1 VGYRKDLYHIT
12 ASLSRGGYNA
22 VKIQMRGP
30 VVSIL
35 SPRVNTKQLAG
46 FCRRMATS
54 LGAGVDLRRT
64 LNREAETTRGGLQ
77 RRLMDVRDAAARGS
91 PLAEGF
97 AATGDYFPPLF
108 RQLVEVGEQTGHTAE
123 VFGQL
128 ADHYDHQLVLRRVFL
143 SSIAWPITQLVM
155 AVAVIGLLIWIMG
168 LLATRGATSDILGWG
183 LRGTSGLAI
192 YLLIVGGIASVIFML
207 VSAARRGAFWWKPIQ
222 RAIVQVPVLGRALS
236 TLALSR
242 VSWTLHLALDS
253 GMEVRRALRLAM
265 AQSGN
270 VRFADAAEPMA
281 VVISRGRPI
290 HEAMSV
296 VRVFPPAYVD
306 AVAVG
311 EESGRL
317 VETLAILSRQQQD
330 EARSA
335 LAVLVRLAGFAVWLL
350 VAALIV
356 TMIFRLA
363 GFYFG
368 AIQKA
373 AGM

>member
-1 VGYRKDLYHIT
+1 VAFFG
-12 ASLSRGGYNA
+12 
-22 VKIQMRGP
+22 
-30 VVSIL
+30 
-35 SPRVNTKQLAG
+35 PRVNTKQLAG
-46 FCRRMATS
+46 LCRRMSTS

-77 RRLMDVRDAAARGS
+77 RRLIEVRDAAARGS

-97 AATGDYFPPLF
+97 AATSDYFPPLF
-108 RQLVEVGEQTGHTAE
+108 RQLVEVGEKTGHTAE

-128 ADHYDHQLVLRRVFL
+128 AEHYDHQLVLRRVFL
-143 SSIAWPITQLVM
+143 SSIAWPLTQLVA
-155 AVAVIGLLIWIMG
+155 AVAVIGLLIWVMG
-168 LLATRGATSDILGWG
+168 FLATRGATADILGWG

-192 YLLIVGGIASVIFML
+192 YLLIVGGAATVILIL
-207 VSAARRGAFWWKPIQ
+207 VFAARRGAFWWRPIQ
-222 RAIVQVPVLGRALS
+222 RAVSRMPVLGRALS

-242 VSWTLHLALDS
+242 VSWTLHLALDA
-253 GMEVRRALRLAM
+253 GMEVRRAVRLSLAN
-265 AQSGN
+265 SGN
-270 VRFADAAEPMA
+270 ARFIDAAEPM
-281 VVISRGRPI
+281 VTVISRGRPI
-290 HEAMSV
+290 YEAMSE
-296 VRVFPPAYVD
+296 VRVFPRAYVE
-306 AVAVG
+306 AVTVG

-335 LAVLVRLAGFAVWLL
+335 LAVLVRLAGFVVWLM

-356 TMIFRLA
+356 ALIFRLA

-373 AGM
+373 AGL

>member
-1 VGYRKDLYHIT
+1 V
-12 ASLSRGGYNA
+12 SL
-22 VKIQMRGP
+22 
-30 VVSIL
+30 L

-46 FCRRMATS
+46 LCRRMSTS

-77 RRLMDVRDAAARGS
+77 RRLIDVRDAAARGS

-128 ADHYDHQLVLRRVFL
+128 AEHYEHQLVLRRLFR
-143 SSIAWPITQLVM
+143 SSIAWPLTQLVV
-155 AVAVIGLLIWIMG
+155 AVAVIGMLIWVMG

-183 LRGTSGLAI
+183 LRGTSGLVI
-192 YLLIVGGIASVIFML
+192 YLLIVGGIASFIFIL
-207 VSAARRGAFWWKPIQ
+207 VSAARRGAFWWRPIQ
-222 RAIVQVPVLGRALS
+222 RAVVRLPVLGRALS

-242 VSWTLHLALDS
+242 VSWTLHLALDA
-253 GMEVRRALRLAM
+253 GMEVRRSVHLALAN
-265 AQSGN
+265 SGN
-270 VRFADAAEPMA
+270 ARFIDAAEPMVA
-281 VVISRGRPI
+281 VISRGQPI
-290 HEAMSV
+290 HEAMSE
-296 VRVFPPAYVD
+296 VRVFPRAYVD
-306 AVAVG
+306 AVTVG

-335 LAVLVRLAGFAVWLL
+335 LAVLVRLAGFLVWLL
-350 VAALIV
+350 VAALII

-373 AGM
+373 AGL